1 MKINKASLGQF
12 FLVTGDW
19 IIAQILESDEH
30 HYLIDHAVVVEE
42 LLEED
47 YDALDIVEG
56 KQYYLMRPF
65 IKYTDDLEASCA
77 LNPISIVSLSSP
89 SESLFEQYM
98 SSCQTIQ
105 EAFGNDERPESVNNK
120 GNVVTFKPK
129 H

>member
-1 MKINKASLGQF
+1 MNINKGSLGQF

-19 IIAQILESDEH
+19 IIAQIIENDKH
-30 HYLIDHAVVVEE
+30 HYLIDHAVIVEE

-47 YDALDIVEG
+47 YEALDIVEG
-56 KQYYLMRPF
+56 KQYYVMRPF
-65 IKYTDDLEASCA
+65 IKYTDNLEASCA

-89 SESLFEQYM
+89 SDPMIDHYM

-105 EAFGNDERPESVNNK
+105 EALGNDQKPESVNT